1 MAVRARSTS
10 AAVEVVSNRSRRMR
24 GAAADCE
31 KTWMRIKKGTE
42 DRMTR
47 VSAHER
53 MKARMRQAR
62 VVVRYW
68 IKEPVAREVAIRIS
82 LVSLKANQ

>member
-1 MAVRARSTS
+1 MAVRARSITV
-10 AAVEVVSNRSRRMR
+10 AEKVVSDRSRRMR

-31 KTWMRIKKGTE
+31 KNWMRIKKGIA

-47 VSAHER
+47 VNTHER

-68 IKEPVAREVAIRIS
+68 MKEPAAREVAIRIS